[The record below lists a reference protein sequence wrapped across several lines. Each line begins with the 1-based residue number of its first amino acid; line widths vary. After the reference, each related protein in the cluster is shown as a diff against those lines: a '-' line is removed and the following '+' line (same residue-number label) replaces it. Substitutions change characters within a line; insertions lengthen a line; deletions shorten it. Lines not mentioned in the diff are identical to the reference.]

1 VSRVRA
7 VVRRAGQAP
16 VGRVV
21 VPRLRRLV
29 RHSDPGAVPQFRY
42 VFVVTYGRSG
52 STLVQGLLN
61 TLPRT
66 VVRGENNF
74 YVLPLFRSL
83 ALVRGFRRTHLK
95 HNPRASH
102 SAFYG
107 LHEIEPRDFVLS
119 TRRLMTGHML
129 GSERAGSVDVLGFKE
144 VLWHRVR
151 PEETERFFGFLDQV
165 FPGCQF
171 VLNERNHEQVV
182 GSGFWQ
188 GHDEDAVMSSIYR
201 VEEIQEHL
209 RSTRP
214 DRVLDLRFELL
225 TGDDQAVA
233 DAQLRSLAE
242 FVTGSCDD
250 ALLASLRETKRTG
263 HGPFPFGKSRGRAQ
277 RPGATDQPTRRS

>member
-1 VSRVRA
+1 M
-7 VVRRAGQAP
+7 
-16 VGRVV
+16 GRVV
-21 VPRLRRLV
+21 VPRLRRLL
-29 RHSDPGAVPQFRY
+29 RRPGAEPAPRFRF

-107 LHEIEPRDFVLS
+107 LHEIKPRDFVLS
-119 TRRLMTGHML
+119 IRQLMTGYML
-129 GSERAGSVDVLGFKE
+129 GAEPAGSVDVLGFKE

-151 PEETERFFGFLDQV
+151 PEETERFFGFLDDL
-165 FPGCQF
+165 FPGCQY

-188 GHDEDAVMSSIYR
+188 GHDQEAVMSSIYR

-214 DRVLDLRFELL
+214 DRVLDLRYELL
-225 TGDDQAVA
+225 TDDDQAVA

-250 ALLASLRETKRTG
+250 ALLASLRETRRTG

-277 RPGATDQPTRRS
+277 RRGAAD